1 MRPYDTDTLEDSL
14 LERMQAFD
22 RTFAEDRGSEMG
34 DFFSLQ
40 ARLMWPFMED
50 ITGRENIRRAFEQFV
65 QTFTTLSWKP
75 EREIIGADGNKVF
88 VLGRFLEDRAPRV
101 GGPAERV
108 FGRWVEVWRRQPGG
122 PWELDLVLT
131 SRYAEDEL
139 LG

>member
-1 MRPYDTDTLEDSL
+1 MRPFDADSLDNSL

-22 RTFAEDRGSEMG
+22 RTFSEDRGSEMG
-34 DFFSLQ
+34 DFFSSE

-50 ITGRENIRRAFEQFV
+50 ITGRERIRAAFEQFV
-65 QTFTTLSWKP
+65 QDFTTISWKP
-75 EREIIGADGNKVF
+75 EREIIGVGENKVF
-88 VLGRFLEDRAPRV
+88 IVGRFLEDRAPRE

-108 FGRWVEVWRRQPGG
+108 FGRWVEIWAGQPGG

-131 SRYAEDEL
+131 SRYAENEL